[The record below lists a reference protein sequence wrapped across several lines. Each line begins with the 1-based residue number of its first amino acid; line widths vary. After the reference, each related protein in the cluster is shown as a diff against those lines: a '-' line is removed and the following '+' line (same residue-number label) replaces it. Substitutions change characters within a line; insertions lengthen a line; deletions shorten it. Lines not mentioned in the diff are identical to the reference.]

1 VYNRVNYDLA
11 DGKPGY
17 WKRQKTFVNYD
28 ETASIIAMSS
38 YEDRQNFCRCGYYG
52 YSCGDRL
59 CKRCCFNAVA
69 KKVREEFGAAFDA
82 YKEVYYVVLSLSG
95 ERDERKRIIF
105 KDLTKS
111 EMQQIKA
118 QGCFEQGKITNYG
131 IPFSA
136 PVDVLDARIYWDI
149 FARATHEFTGRR
161 DPLAGA
167 FGGPELS
174 VRFYPLGVLPHANYV
189 GFSDGLTYDDIR
201 ALRRT
206 IRQHLRGCRGIT
218 HRMYPKV
225 SVYRLLA
232 KEDLRRVIEYMSKPI
247 GIAIPYALSADK
259 LDYQPGGMQSLNDD
273 VDTFLDNM
281 GLAFA
286 GLDRMN
292 RYGVCSP
299 SAGTKNCIGV
309 VSEERRER
317 RAVDAKRRG
326 IRRKEAEAIKVIFPD
341 YKPNKH
347 RKSYQEKY
355 DLFLMRAYY
364 RKMVRDGECPSDVPP
379 RLKRL
384 LRRAVLVGG
393 GSTGNM
399 TVAAEQDHHVN
410 GHPVPSSAT
419 RTSD

>member
-1 VYNRVNYDLA
+1 MS
-11 DGKPGY
+11 
-17 WKRQKTFVNYD
+17 YD
-28 ETASIIAMSS
+28 ETASIIARSS
-38 YEDRQNFCRCGYYG
+38 YENRQNFCRCGYYG

-69 KKVREEFGAAFDA
+69 KKVREEFGRAFEA
-82 YKEVYYVVLSLSG
+82 RNEVYYIVLSLSG
-95 ERDERKRIIF
+95 HRDERKRIIR

-111 EMQQIKA
+111 ERQQIKA
-118 QGCFEQGKITNYG
+118 QGCFEQGQLVNYG

-136 PVDVLDARIYWDI
+136 PVDVLDARTYWEV
-149 FARATHEFTGRR
+149 FARAIRESTGRR
-161 DPLAGA
+161 KPLAGA

-189 GFSDGLTYDDIR
+189 AFSDGLTDDDVR

-206 IRQHLRGCRGIT
+206 IRNRLRGCRRLT
-218 HRMYPKV
+218 HPLYPKV

-232 KEDLRRVIEYMSKPI
+232 KEDLRRVIEYISKPI

-259 LDYQPGGMQSLNDD
+259 LNYQSGGMESLNDD
-273 VDTFLDNM
+273 VNAFFDNM
-281 GLAFA
+281 QLAFE

-299 SAGTKNCIGV
+299 SAGKTNYIGV

-317 RAVDAKRRG
+317 RAADAKRRRA
-326 IRRKEAEAIKVIFPD
+326 RRNEAEAIKVIFPD
-341 YKPNKH
+341 YKPHK
-347 RKSYQEKY
+347 RQKSKQEKY

-384 LRRAVLVGG
+384 LRRALPDGT
-393 GSTGNM
+393 GSTGNT
-399 TVAAEQDHHVN
+399 TVAAEQNHHAN
-410 GHPVPSSAT
+410 EHPVSSSPT
-419 RTSD
+419 PTSD